1 MKSRNMKKIALLGAS
16 GQTGQQFL
24 IQALAKGYS
33 VKALVRNPEKITQKS
48 PNLTLIKGDI
58 LNQNDVNQCLE
69 DTDIVVSLFG
79 RVKDSP
85 DWLQANGTQNLL
97 NAIQKHKI
105 ERIIS
110 LSGGGL
116 PYPEKDEPK
125 LADRI
130 IRTIMGI
137 VAPKLIKDAIRHH
150 EVLKASQTKWMIVRG
165 PRLTNDPEVGKYRV
179 GWVGVNASTKISRAD
194 LAAFIITQVED
205 ETFNYQ
211 LPFVS
216 N

>member
-1 MKSRNMKKIALLGAS
+1 MKKIALLGAS

-69 DTDIVVSLFG
+69 GTDIVVSLFG

-97 NAIQKHKI
+97 NAMQKHKI

-116 PYPEKDEPK
+116 PFPEKDEPK
-125 LADRI
+125 FVDKL
-130 IRTIMGI
+130 IRTIMKI
-137 VAPKLIKDAIRHH
+137 ATPKILNDAIKHAEELRKSG
-150 EVLKASQTKWMIVRG
+150 LKWTIVRG
-165 PRLTNDPEVGKYRV
+165 PRLTNDPQVGQYRI
-179 GWVGVNASTKISRAD
+179 GWVGVNGSTKISRAD
-194 LAAFIITQVED
+194 LADFLVKQLED
-205 ETFNYQ
+205 ASFTHQ
-211 LPFVS
+211 MPFVS